1 MFQVYR
7 SGRAEK
13 EFNKLEDG
21 YRKRIEDMAKILET
35 DPVPVK
41 LYDVKK
47 MRGLANTFRIRIGK
61 IRILYGIY
69 WEEKVIVIAKIEP
82 RESAYD

>member
-47 MRGLANTFRIRIGK
+47 MGDLRTPLG
-61 IRILYGIY
+61 
-69 WEEKVIVIAKIEP
+69 
-82 RESAYD
+82 